1 MLGKRNGQQEIQDI
15 QDRAYDLFGEL
26 ILEKEANELLAK
38 IEAKSDE
45 STENE
50 ELIARCDARCLAII
64 EKHSRK
70 ARVRRFLVQTVP
82 RLGRVAAAIIA
93 TITLA
98 GCTAFAASETV
109 RVYLLHWI
117 VQTTDEYT
125 KLSLAPSE
133 TDYVN
138 IPDEWEGSYYPT
150 YIPEGL
156 KQKSATPYSID
167 YSHGDSLLPAFVFA
181 EFDEGSVVQVDTEGA
196 KIKQIMIHGQLGYIS
211 IKGSTIYVYWKEGT
225 RYFVLTFRDISEQM
239 ALKVAESVTQIR

>member
-1 MLGKRNGQQEIQDI
+1 MDKRNGQQEIQDI

-38 IEAKSDE
+38 IAAKGDE

-70 ARVRRFLVQTVP
+70 ARVRRFLMQTIP
-82 RLGRVAAAIIA
+82 RLGRAAAAMIA
-93 TITLA
+93 AITLA

-133 TDYVN
+133 TDYVDV
-138 IPDEWEGSYYPT
+138 PDEWEGSYFPT

-156 KQKSATPYSID
+156 TMISVDKDVICYS
-167 YSHGDSLLPAFVFA
+167 YGEMLPVFVFG
-181 EFDEGSVVQVDTEGA
+181 EYDEESVIQIDTEGA
-196 KIKQIMIHGQLGYIS
+196 EIKQTTIHGQVAYIS
-211 IKGSTIYVYWKEGT
+211 IEDTRINIYWSEGT
-225 RYFVLTFRDISEQM
+225 RYFVLTFRGISEQVAM
-239 ALKVAESVTQIR
+239 NVAERVAQIR